1 MYAASVVRVPLRERP
16 RDWFFV
22 VVFAIFASASFLMD
36 SVQLVSR
43 PDPHSKYF
51 IARFVYNTYGAT
63 VDPIVTATP
72 RFLQITGGGVSAL
85 LFGACY
91 FALSYAF
98 ARGREWIRLPAVFFA
113 GMIVMGMGV
122 YLSVG
127 VFGDAPLFRIACGDA
142 YTGFDDKFLNVPAGL
157 SVNLLHPLV
166 ALLLVARMWREHPF
180 TRRERRQ
187 DGPRASAVVQ
197 L

>member
-1 MYAASVVRVPLRERP
+1 MPRMSISCVPVPLRERP
-16 RDWFFV
+16 RDWFFI

-51 IARFVYNTYGAT
+51 IARFVYKNYGAT
-63 VDPIVTATP
+63 VDPIVTANP
-72 RFLQITGGGVSAL
+72 RFLQVTGGGVSAL
-85 LFGACY
+85 LFGACD
-91 FALSYAF
+91 LVLIYAF
-98 ARGREWIRLPAVFFA
+98 ARGRDWIRLPAVFYA

-127 VFGDAPLFRIACGDA
+127 LLGDAQLFRIACGDA

-157 SVNLLHPLV
+157 SLNLLHPLI
-166 ALLLVARMWREHPF
+166 ALLLVARMWRAHPF
-180 TRRERRQ
+180 TRRE
-187 DGPRASAVVQ
+187 P
-197 L
+197 